1 MDNWKGKCLLNAF
14 SSGDFLGEL
23 GVKFNLL
30 DLLHILKNRIQVARL
45 IIMRC
50 LDTQYVN
57 KLR

>member
-1 MDNWKGKCLLNAF
+1 MDDWKGKYLLNAF
-14 SSGDFLGEL
+14 SSGDFLREW

-45 IIMRC
+45 IIKRC
-50 LDTQYVN
+50 LDNQSVN

>member
-1 MDNWKGKCLLNAF
+1 MSAQCFFFWGFFGGVGGKI
-14 SSGDFLGEL
+14 S
-23 GVKFNLL
+23 L